1 MGPMISVVVPA
12 FNCRSTIERCMEALR
27 NLNYTNYEVI
37 IVDDGSTDGTQD
49 ILKKSSSGTIRC
61 VRQENAGPAAARNAG
76 AKTARGEILGFTDSD
91 CVPGKD
97 WLNSVPQHFDD
108 KKVVGVEGKIE
119 TDRLGVL
126 TQSVRSEGGRYL
138 TANMFYRK
146 KDFLAEGGFDE
157 RFRRAFRED
166 TDMAIRM
173 ASRGIMR
180 FERRSCVY
188 HIPRDITLY
197 GLLKK
202 QEMYFYEALFF
213 KKHGKKASAY
223 SMYSLSGN
231 PAVRSGIAFLA
242 LLSAVSAF
250 FIPIMALPAISFYVG
265 SFAYAFYVL
274 LSEKKLSIDHM
285 KFLPFSF
292 LIPLATLFWILTGWI
307 MFRNVAAR

>member
-27 NLNYTNYEVI
+27 NLSYTNYEVI

-76 AKTARGEILGFTDSD
+76 AKAARGEILGFTDSD

-173 ASRGIMR
+173 MSRGRIDY
-180 FERRSCVY
+180 EDSSKVY
-188 HIPRDITLY
+188 HIPRDVSLFSLIKRQQL
-197 GLLKK
+197 
-202 QEMYFYEALFF
+202 YFYELLFF
-213 KKHGKKASAY
+213 RKHGSRASRY
-223 SMYSLSGN
+223 STHGFTGN
-231 PAVRSGIAFLA
+231 PFVRSAIAGIAIISLAIGAIEGIFLA
-242 LLSAVSAF
+242 VPVAFSAGSTLYF
-250 FIPIMALPAISFYVG
+250 FIAMAK
-265 SFAYAFYVL
+265 
-274 LSEKKLSIDHM
+274 ERRLSIPNIAV
-285 KFLPFSF
+285 LPFSF
-292 LIPLATLFWILTGWI
+292 LLPMATLYWLRSEEHTS
-307 MFRNVAAR
+307 